1 MAEEIVNRVK
11 KSRTQLLDLE
21 DIYPDGERVIFDIAP
36 YLWEGIALKE
46 KDFREAVDEIDP
58 ENFRDK
64 YVAVTCR
71 VDATIP
77 TWAYMLIASKLGNSA
92 KLMVFGS
99 EKELENA
106 IFEALI
112 HNIDFSKY
120 TGERVI
126 IKGCSKRE
134 VPVSAY
140 VKLAAELSKYAK
152 QIMYGEPCSTVPVF
166 KKPRR

>member
-1 MAEEIVNRVK
+1 MNRVK

>member
-11 KSRTQLLDLE
+11 KSRTHLLDLE
-21 DIYPDGERVIFDIAP
+21 DIYPDGERVVFDIAP

-58 ENFRDK
+58 EKFRGK
-64 YVAVTCR
+64 YVAVTCS
-71 VDATIP
+71 VDAIIP
-77 TWAYMLIASKLGNSA
+77 TWAYMLIAAKLGNSA

-99 EKELENA
+99 EKELEDAVFN
-106 IFEALI
+106 ALI
-112 HNIDFSKY
+112 QELDFSKY
-120 TGERVI
+120 SGERVI
-126 IKGCSKRE
+126 IKGCSKRK

-166 KKPRR
+166 KKAR

>member
-1 MAEEIVNRVK
+1 MNRVK

-46 KDFREAVDEIDP
+46 KDFREAVDKIDP
-58 ENFRDK
+58 ENFRGK